1 MSKVDDRIILSEKY
15 GVNPSIEI
23 CTVCGEDLNNIIL
36 FGKLKDDIEAP
47 KQVCLGGLCDKCI
60 SKLREEH
67 KKLILEVNYLG
78 FTGRYSIL
86 PEECIRPEK
95 LKEIEDN
102 ITLYIEEKDFQKIL
116 QNG

>member
-1 MSKVDDRIILSEKY
+1 MSKVNDGIILSKKY

-23 CTVCGEDLNNIIL
+23 CTICGEDLNIIL
-36 FGKLKDDIEAP
+36 FGKLKDDVEAP
-47 KQVCLGGLCDKCI
+47 KQICLGGLCDKCI
-60 SKLREEH
+60 SKLKEEH

-95 LKEIEDN
+95 LKEIGDKV
-102 ITLYIEEKDFQKIL
+102 TLYLEEKDFQKIL